1 MIWTLPAVSPVVVS
15 STVEGWDLPVNSR
28 ADVRAQST
36 LMQLVKEIGVNREEN
51 TCDRILLA
59 GYTGGED
66 LGISPS
72 VEIVEHRTWNQRV
85 ELLIR
90 TSSPCF
96 ARLAYA
102 YYPHLSVTIN
112 GEKVVPYQTAGRFI
126 AVRLSGGE
134 HRIVLEPVLSPLRRG
149 LLILNIALAAVCI
162 GYFGWRARHSFIWS
176 SRQR

>member
-1 MIWTLPAVSPVVVS
+1 
-15 STVEGWDLPVNSR
+15 
-28 ADVRAQST
+28 
-36 LMQLVKEIGVNREEN
+36 MQLVKETGVNREEN

-162 GYFGWRARHSFIWS
+162 GYFGWKARHSFIWS
-176 SRQR
+176 HRQR